1 MRERNLAFIDTE
13 TTGLSLD
20 KHEIIEIG
28 CVLISQNGDFGTGF
42 KKIEEFEI
50 KVRPEN
56 IAAADPVALKIN
68 GYSEKEWKNAV
79 PLKEAMETLSQK
91 TEGAIMVGHNVS
103 FDYAFLEKA
112 FEKTGIKNTMH
123 YHKLDTISIA
133 FAKLYDIKD
142 IERFSLK
149 SLCEYF
155 GVVNEKA
162 HTALADARATF
173 EIFTRLM
180 NLR

>member
-28 CVLISQNGDFGTGF
+28 CVLVSQNGAPGTGF
-42 KKIEEFEI
+42 KKNEEFEI
-50 KVRPEN
+50 KIKPEN

-68 GYSEKEWKNAV
+68 GYNETDWADAV
-79 PLKEAMETLSQK
+79 SLNSALEILSQK
-91 TEGAIMVGHNVS
+91 TENAIMVGHNVS
-103 FDYAFLEKA
+103 FDYSFLEKA

-123 YHKLDTISIA
+123 YHKLDTISVA

-142 IERFSLK
+142 IDRFSLK

-173 EIFTRLM
+173 EIFVKLM
-180 NLR
+180 NKQ